1 MLGLIICGAIGGVMF
16 IMSLILLTGRGSF
29 LVAGYNTMSKS
40 EKERYDAVALSKFVG
55 KILLPMAI
63 LTTLV
68 GIESLVEL
76 WWFWVI
82 WGISFVGLLVFAIVY
97 ANMGN
102 RFKK

>member
-1 MLGLIICGAIGGVMF
+1 MLGLIICGVIGGVMF

-29 LVAGYNTMSKS
+29 LIAGYNTMSKS
-40 EKERYDAVALSKFVG
+40 EKEKYDTVALSKFMG

-63 LTTLV
+63 LTVLV
-68 GIESLVEL
+68 GIERLVEL

-82 WGISFVGLLVFAIVY
+82 WGLSFAALLVFAIVY
-97 ANMGN
+97 ANTGN